1 MKNKKT
7 YLFHSISK
15 LLKKTSKQA
24 FVSHLDQLFNAD
36 VLFGSGLTVKENLRP
51 LGYHVIAELV
61 HQLRGLLPYSTLKS
75 ATYAFL
81 TNLHDDTL
89 PLQVHAF
96 SAKLIA
102 VALADCIRAKGTE
115 GTGMGNFYKKNLR
128 RRKLKF

>member
-1 MKNKKT
+1 M
-7 YLFHSISK
+7 
-15 LLKKTSKQA
+15 
-24 FVSHLDQLFNAD
+24 SHLDQLFNAD

-89 PLQVHAF
+89 PLQVHVF

-115 GTGMGNFYKKNLR
+115 GT
-128 RRKLKF
+128 

>member
-1 MKNKKT
+1 M
-7 YLFHSISK
+7 
-15 LLKKTSKQA
+15 
-24 FVSHLDQLFNAD
+24 SHLDQLFNAD

-61 HQLRGLLPYSTLKS
+61 HQLRSLLPYSTLKS

-89 PLQVHAF
+89 PLQVHVF

-102 VALADCIRAKGTE
+102 VALVDCIRAKGTE
-115 GTGMGNFYKKNLR
+115 GTGNGKILEPMANMYRMGV
-128 RRKLKF
+128 